1 MAKTKILGIRVEPA
15 LKADLELAA
24 DADRRTVSGLIL
36 KLVRDYLDGLPAQK
50 RSRRAGSNQKEA
62 A

>member
-1 MAKTKILGIRVEPA
+1 MTKTERLAIRVEPA

-36 KLVRDYLDGLPAQK
+36 KLVRDYLDGQPEPK
-50 RSRRAGSNQKEA
+50 TSRTDSKKC
-62 A
+62 